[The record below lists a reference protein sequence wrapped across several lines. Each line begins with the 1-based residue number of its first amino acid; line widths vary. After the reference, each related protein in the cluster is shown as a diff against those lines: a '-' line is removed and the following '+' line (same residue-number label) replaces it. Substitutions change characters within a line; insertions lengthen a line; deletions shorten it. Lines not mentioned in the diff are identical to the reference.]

1 MDSNE
6 YEVGPI
12 AHGLLIPRKSERLI
26 KVVLLSPGMESG
38 AGSLARVA
46 LTRSIFGW
54 ARVATRA
61 RLLARLDAPR
71 VISRR
76 DVGWN
81 PRRSFVK
88 TVAFTKLMHASRP
101 APDLDGKSGK
111 FSTPAAPLISPP
123 RSESPAGIF
132 FKWIYFYRF
141 APADTVSSF
150 IFCKK
155 EGGVS
160 VSSRV
165 LKEDQE
171 SRNGRVS
178 YVCERVNRFN
188 ERELE
193 WKWRRGTR

>member
-1 MDSNE
+1 MNMKLDRLHTDCSSHGRASGWLKSFFFPLGWKMGQGGVNTVNFRVSACCNAR
-6 YEVGPI
+6 EV
-12 AHGLLIPRKSERLI
+12 AC
-26 KVVLLSPGMESG
+26 
-38 AGSLARVA
+38 
-46 LTRSIFGW
+46 
-54 ARVATRA
+54 
-61 RLLARLDAPR
+61 APR
-71 VISRR
+71 RASSAVISRR